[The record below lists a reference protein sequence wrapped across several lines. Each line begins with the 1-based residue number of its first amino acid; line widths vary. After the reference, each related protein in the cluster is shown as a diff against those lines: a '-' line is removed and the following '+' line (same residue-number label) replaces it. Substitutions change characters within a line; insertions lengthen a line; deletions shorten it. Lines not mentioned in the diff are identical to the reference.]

1 MKYRPLF
8 IISFIFLLAISV
20 NAQEN
25 KCTLK
30 LSQLKSA
37 PEFQGFYMG
46 MTVDEVKKLVPTIP
60 TGKADDLGM
69 MKTSF
74 SPRFDPKIDKTKFE
88 NMRTV
93 SFEFFDGKVMD
104 LWIGYTSEFKW
115 ATLDEF
121 LPQMSAVLGL
131 PATAWQTKGVERRL
145 ECDDFQVSASMIA
158 AGPSIHLTDKT
169 MKKTWEQ
176 RRALKAEQED
186 KDNPK

>member
-1 MKYRPLF
+1 MKQKSLAV
-8 IISFIFLLAISV
+8 ISFIFLLALSI
-20 NAQEN
+20 NAQDN
-25 KCTLK
+25 KCSLK
-30 LSQLKSA
+30 ISQLKTA

-93 SFEFFDGKVMD
+93 SFEFLDGKVMD

-115 ATLDEF
+115 ATLDDF
-121 LPQMSAVLGL
+121 LLQMGGMLGL
-131 PATAWQTKGVERRL
+131 PPATTWQTKGMERRL
-145 ECDDFQVSASMIA
+145 ECEDFQVSVSMIA

-176 RRALKAEQED
+176 RRTLKAEQED
-186 KDNPK
+186 NNK